1 MKKLANFLNYIEE
14 KILIPYGRR
23 IWQVIGF
30 IAIIAFITSLFL
42 VLRNLIPSTREEV
55 HISKKEFREN
65 KVDQDFDES
74 NNIDIC
80 SKTEYETALDSLKK
94 EMPESEWMNLTKK
107 ERVERSREVQKYDP
121 YYEYFY
127 TSYETYYTMEEVRN
141 YDAVPIIIED
151 ICDSKGIDSAAYCDQ
166 IEVIRTITALMK
178 QTQKKIAT
186 KVLKENYKG
195 LLEYNDLQKADVER
209 SILMYNSVN
218 GVKPFV
224 INPEN
229 EKDHWANFQQY
240 LYTYANDSI
249 SENRDYIAVD
259 VAKQLKKNGIKKD
272 ENKNRMVL
280 WVLSN
285 RMDDEATEIA
295 CSDLFQTNIF
305 KFNDKNFIEK
315 VGKYI
320 DIYIEKYDLAEQLK
334 LIEEMEKSNNIELY
348 GSSGLVSFGTIL
360 AIASILILYSIRQVL
375 KDKKD

>member
-14 KILIPYGRR
+14 KILIRYGRR

-30 IAIIAFITSLFL
+30 LSILAFIASLFL
-42 VLRNLIPSTREEV
+42 VLRNLIPSTRKEV

-65 KVDQDFDES
+65 KVDRDFDES
-74 NNIDIC
+74 NNMDIC
-80 SKTEYETALDSLKK
+80 SKADYKTALDSLKK

-107 ERVERSREVQKYDP
+107 ERVERSREVQRYDP

-127 TSYETYYTMEEVRN
+127 TSYETYYTMEEVKN
-141 YDAVPIIIED
+141 YDAIPIIIED

-166 IEVIRTITALMK
+166 IKVIRTITALMK

-229 EKDHWANFQQY
+229 EKDHWAYFQGY

-259 VAKQLKKNGIKKD
+259 VAKQLKNNGIKKD
-272 ENKNRMVL
+272 EIQNRMVL

-305 KFNDKNFIEK
+305 KLNDKNFIEK
-315 VGKYI
+315 VNKYI